1 MRQKGIYM
9 IRNKVDNKIYIGQ
22 SVDIKA
28 RWRVHLWK
36 LRNNVH
42 FNNRLQ
48 NSWNK
53 YGEDSF
59 EFTILVSS
67 NSFSRY
73 ELNELE
79 EYYILGFNSCDSM
92 FGYNYSYGG
101 ECPVYNSDRGKN
113 FSGCNNPNY
122 GGTFHGD
129 MEKIRKH
136 LQTLTRGKNNNAKPC
151 ICLNTGCVYECTL
164 DAADF
169 LGVSV
174 LSIRRSCNNFS
185 YPAAIV
191 EDEPIFFS
199 YDIECN
205 SAQKYLECKDK
216 YNSRILNRS
225 NNRSVICITTG
236 EVFRNM
242 SDACNKYP
250 FIDMSNLVKCCKG
263 KTKYCGKLDGTPMYW
278 KYY

>member
-1 MRQKGIYM
+1 MPQTGIYM
-9 IRNKVDNKIYIGQ
+9 IRNKVNNKIYIGQ
-22 SVDIKA
+22 SVDIRA
-28 RWRVHLWK
+28 RWGVHVWK
-36 LRNNVH
+36 LRNNIH
-42 FNNRLQ
+42 FNTHLQ

-59 EFTILVSS
+59 EFTVLVSS
-67 NSFSRY
+67 NSFSKY
-73 ELNELE
+73 KLNELE
-79 EYYILGFNSCDSM
+79 EYYILGFNSCDNM
-92 FGYNYSYGG
+92 FGYNSNYGG
-101 ECPVYNSDRGKN
+101 GCPIYNSDRCKK
-113 FSGCNNPNY
+113 FEGCNNPNY

-129 MEKIRKH
+129 MEKVRKY

-164 DAADF
+164 DAADY
-169 LGVSV
+169 LGVSAS
-174 LSIRRSCNNFS
+174 SIRNSCNNFS
-185 YPAAIV
+185 HPATIV

-205 SAQKYLECKDK
+205 NVQKYLECVDK
-216 YNSRILNRS
+216 YNYRILNRV

-242 SDACNKYP
+242 SDACKKYP

-263 KTKYCGKLDGTPMYW
+263 KIKYCGKLDGTPLYW
-278 KYY
+278 KYF